1 MPSPHEI
8 LDGLEAVASDWRT
21 VAIVWHV
28 VLGAGLVALGVGWR
42 PGRRLTG
49 TLLAIPLASVSA
61 LAWQSGNPFN
71 GTTFAVIAA
80 ALAGVALSLPHA
92 PIRISTPW
100 LVIPG
105 LFLVVFGWVYPH
117 FLQTD
122 SWAPYLYASPLGLI
136 PCPTLSAVTGV
147 ALVIGGLGSRS
158 WSLILSGSG
167 VLYGLIGWLRLGVT
181 IDTVLLV
188 GATTLA
194 AAAVFR
200 LGLQRA

>member
-1 MPSPHEI
+1 MPSPQEI
-8 LDGLEAVASDWRT
+8 LDELEAIANDWRT
-21 VAIVWHV
+21 IGIAWHV
-28 VLGAGLVALGVGWR
+28 VLGAGLIALGLGWR

-49 TLLAIPLASVSA
+49 TLLASPLASVSA
-61 LAWQSGNPFN
+61 VAWQSGNPFN
-71 GTTFAVIAA
+71 GTTFSVIAA
-80 ALAGVALSLPHA
+80 ALAGLALSLPHA

-100 LVIPG
+100 LVVPG
-105 LFLVVFGWVYPH
+105 VSLVVFGWVYPH

-136 PCPTLSAVTGV
+136 PCPTLSAVTSV
-147 ALVIGGLGSRS
+147 ALVIEGLGSRS
-158 WSLILSGSG
+158 WSLMLAGSG

-194 AAAVFR
+194 AAAVSR
-200 LGLQRA
+200 PGVERA